1 MPLLIAPEGQKLK
14 IVKMAVDERAQAR
27 LNALGL
33 AEGCSLSVLYS
44 DEENVY
50 CMANGAKLAIERG
63 IAAHIFV
70 A

>member
-1 MPLLIAPEGQKLK
+1 MPLLLAPEGQKLK

-33 AEGCSLSVLYS
+33 AEGCVLSVLYA

>member
-1 MPLLIAPEGQKLK
+1 MPLLLAPEGQKLK

-44 DEENVY
+44 D
-50 CMANGAKLAIERG
+50 
-63 IAAHIFV
+63 
-70 A
+70 